1 MAIYYYGRFLDI
13 LKTAVTY
20 CPVLPVS
27 KGGFT
32 TVGGLGAM
40 GAMGGF

>member
-20 CPVLPVS
+20 YSVLPVS
-27 KGGFT
+27 NSGFT